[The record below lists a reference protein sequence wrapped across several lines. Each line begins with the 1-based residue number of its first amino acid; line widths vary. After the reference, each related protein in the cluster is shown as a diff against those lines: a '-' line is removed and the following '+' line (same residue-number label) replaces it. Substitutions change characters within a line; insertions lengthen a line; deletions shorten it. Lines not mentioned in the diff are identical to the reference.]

1 MFRDKALVFE
11 IKIVILHSTKTFWL
25 MDTLFLLQFACFLF
39 MILNA
44 GILIVSR
51 LHVRWVNKRYER
63 SRKLILAAMLGMA
76 GQYLLQMVFGLRA
89 SGDDLGALVNIFIY
103 TPCFTL
109 ITLGIYNIIAPHAH
123 FRQMNLVCGVQYAA
137 IVGTF
142 LLGFYSKKSI
152 HIGWWLYLMLAFYT
166 VNTVYCVIKIFIEM
180 MRRKK
185 MLEKMS
191 GTDLLPYVR
200 YSYAS
205 LFNVCFVSV
214 IMPFVILNTPLL
226 YVIGPL
232 GLCALFFFIMTFV
245 ALVNSY
251 TPSDELLDKEDDNE
265 ESYEKTD
272 ESETSESEE
281 DNNPTAS
288 TAEGGTQSK
297 PTELTKERTEH
308 IKAMLDRW
316 CRKQGYKDSSAN
328 MMTLSLAIGVSKDEL
343 TLYFDQCLNSTF
355 RVWLSD
361 IRFDAA
367 KAMMIKH
374 PDYSN
379 DIISTECGFSSRTHL
394 YRVFKQRVFCTPTV
408 WRENNKL

>member
-1 MFRDKALVFE
+1 ME
-11 IKIVILHSTKTFWL
+11 
-25 MDTLFLLQFACFLF
+25 TLFLLQFACFLF

-51 LHVRWVNKRYER
+51 LHVRWINKRYER
-63 SRKLILAAMLGMA
+63 SRKLIIAAMLGLA

-142 LLGFYSKKSI
+142 LLGFYSKESI

-185 MLEKMS
+185 MLEQMS
-191 GTDLLPYVR
+191 GTDFLPYVR

-214 IMPFVILNTPLL
+214 VMPFVILNTPLL
-226 YVIGPL
+226 YIIGPI
-232 GLCALFFFIMTFV
+232 GLCTIFFFVMTFV

-265 ESYEKTD
+265 ESDEKTD
-272 ESETSESEE
+272 NGETSESEE
-281 DNNPTAS
+281 DNNPAAS
-288 TAEGGTQSK
+288 TAKDGAQPK
-297 PTELTKERTEH
+297 PTELSKERTES
-308 IKAMLDRW
+308 IKALLDRW
-316 CRKQGYKDSSAN
+316 CRKHGYKDSSAN

-367 KAMMIKH
+367 KAMMIKY

-394 YRVFKQRVFCTPTV
+394 YRVFKQRVSCTPTV

>member
-89 SGDDLGALVNIFIY
+89 SSDDLGALVNIFIY

-226 YVIGPL
+226 YVIGPI
-232 GLCALFFFIMTFV
+232 GLCAIFFFIMTFV

-265 ESYEKTD
+265 ESDEKTD
-272 ESETSESEE
+272 DSETSESEE
-281 DNNPTAS
+281 DNNSTAS
-288 TAEGGTQSK
+288 TAKDGAQPK
-297 PTELTKERTEH
+297 PTELSKERTES
-308 IKAMLDRW
+308 IKALLDRW

-394 YRVFKQRVFCTPTV
+394 YRVFKQRVSCTPTV

>member
-1 MFRDKALVFE
+1 
-11 IKIVILHSTKTFWL
+11 

-226 YVIGPL
+226 YVIGPI
-232 GLCALFFFIMTFV
+232 GLCAIFFFIMTFV

-265 ESYEKTD
+265 ESDEKTD
-272 ESETSESEE
+272 DGETSESEE

-288 TAEGGTQSK
+288 TAKDGAQPK
-297 PTELTKERTEH
+297 PTELSKERTEH
-308 IKAMLDRW
+308 IKALLDRW

-328 MMTLSLAIGVSKDEL
+328 MMTLSLAIGISKDEL

-394 YRVFKQRVFCTPTV
+394 YRVFKQRVSCTPTV

>member
-1 MFRDKALVFE
+1 
-11 IKIVILHSTKTFWL
+11 

-51 LHVRWVNKRYER
+51 LHVRWINKRYER
-63 SRKLILAAMLGMA
+63 SRKLIIAAMLGLA

-142 LLGFYSKKSI
+142 LLGFYSKESI

-185 MLEKMS
+185 MLEQMS

-214 IMPFVILNTPLL
+214 VMPFVILNTPLL
-226 YVIGPL
+226 YIIGPI
-232 GLCALFFFIMTFV
+232 GLCTIFFFVMTFV

-251 TPSDELLDKEDDNE
+251 TPSDELLDKEDDE
-265 ESYEKTD
+265 ESDEKTD

-281 DNNPTAS
+281 DNNPAAS
-288 TAEGGTQSK
+288 TAKDGAQPK
-297 PTELTKERTEH
+297 PTELSKERTES
-308 IKAMLDRW
+308 IKALLDRW

-367 KAMMIKH
+367 KAMMIKY

-394 YRVFKQRVFCTPTV
+394 YRVFKQRVSCTPTV

>member
-1 MFRDKALVFE
+1 
-11 IKIVILHSTKTFWL
+11 

-166 VNTVYCVIKIFIEM
+166 ANTVYCVIKIFIEM

-214 IMPFVILNTPLL
+214 VMPFVILNTLLL
-226 YVIGPL
+226 YIIGPL
-232 GLCALFFFIMTFV
+232 GLCAIFFFVMTFV

-265 ESYEKTD
+265 KNNEKTD
-272 ESETSESEE
+272 DSETSKSEE

>member
-1 MFRDKALVFE
+1 
-11 IKIVILHSTKTFWL
+11 
-25 MDTLFLLQFACFLF
+25 
-39 MILNA
+39 
-44 GILIVSR
+44 
-51 LHVRWVNKRYER
+51 
-63 SRKLILAAMLGMA
+63 MLGLA

-142 LLGFYSKKSI
+142 LLGFYSKESI

-185 MLEKMS
+185 MLEQMS

-214 IMPFVILNTPLL
+214 VMPFVILNTPLL
-226 YVIGPL
+226 YIIGPI
-232 GLCALFFFIMTFV
+232 GLCTIFFFVMTFV

-265 ESYEKTD
+265 ESDEKTD

-281 DNNPTAS
+281 DNNPAAS
-288 TAEGGTQSK
+288 TAKGDAQPK
-297 PTELTKERTEH
+297 PTELSKERTES
-308 IKAMLDRW
+308 IKALLDRW

-367 KAMMIKH
+367 KAMMIKY

-394 YRVFKQRVFCTPTV
+394 YRVFKQRVSCTPTV

>member
-1 MFRDKALVFE
+1 
-11 IKIVILHSTKTFWL
+11 

-51 LHVRWVNKRYER
+51 LHVRWINKRYER
-63 SRKLILAAMLGMA
+63 SRKLIIAAMLGLA

-89 SGDDLGALVNIFIY
+89 SGDYLGALVNIFIY

-185 MLEKMS
+185 MLEQMS

-214 IMPFVILNTPLL
+214 VMPFVILNTPLL
-226 YVIGPL
+226 YIIGPI
-232 GLCALFFFIMTFV
+232 GLCTIFFFVMTFV

-251 TPSDELLDKEDDNE
+251 TPSDELFDKEDDNE
-265 ESYEKTD
+265 ESDEKTD

-281 DNNPTAS
+281 DNNPAAS
-288 TAEGGTQSK
+288 TAKDGTQPK
-297 PTELTKERTEH
+297 PTELSKERTES
-308 IKAMLDRW
+308 IKALLNRW
-316 CRKQGYKDSSAN
+316 CRKQGYKDSSVN

-367 KAMMIKH
+367 KAMMIKY

-394 YRVFKQRVFCTPTV
+394 YRVFKQRVSCTPTV

>member
-63 SRKLILAAMLGMA
+63 SRKLIIAAMLGMA

-265 ESYEKTD
+265 ESDEKTD
-272 ESETSESEE
+272 DSETSKSEE

-394 YRVFKQRVFCTPTV
+394 YRVFKQRVSCTPTV

>member
-1 MFRDKALVFE
+1 
-11 IKIVILHSTKTFWL
+11 

-51 LHVRWVNKRYER
+51 LHVRWINKRYER
-63 SRKLILAAMLGMA
+63 SRKLIIAAMLGLA

-137 IVGTF
+137 IIGTF

-185 MLEKMS
+185 MLEQMS

-214 IMPFVILNTPLL
+214 VMPFVILNTPLL
-226 YVIGPL
+226 YIKGPI
-232 GLCALFFFIMTFV
+232 GLCTIFFFVMTFV

-265 ESYEKTD
+265 QSDEKTD
-272 ESETSESEE
+272 NGETSESEE

-288 TAEGGTQSK
+288 TTKDGAQPK
-297 PTELTKERTEH
+297 PTELSKERTES
-308 IKAMLDRW
+308 IKALLDRW

-367 KAMMIKH
+367 KAMMIKY

-394 YRVFKQRVFCTPTV
+394 YRVFKQRVSCTPTV

>member
-1 MFRDKALVFE
+1 
-11 IKIVILHSTKTFWL
+11 

-44 GILIVSR
+44 GILMVSR
-51 LHVRWVNKRYER
+51 IHVRWINKRYER
-63 SRKLILAAMLGMA
+63 SRKLIIAAMLGLA

-109 ITLGIYNIIAPHAH
+109 IALGIYNIIAPHAH

-137 IVGTF
+137 IIGTF
-142 LLGFYSKKSI
+142 LLGFYSKESI

-185 MLEKMS
+185 MLEQMS

-214 IMPFVILNTPLL
+214 VMPFVILNTPLL
-226 YVIGPL
+226 YIIGPI
-232 GLCALFFFIMTFV
+232 GLCTIFFFVMTFV

-251 TPSDELLDKEDDNE
+251 TPSDELLDKEDDNKQ
-265 ESYEKTD
+265 SDEKTD
-272 ESETSESEE
+272 NGETSEGEE

-288 TAEGGTQSK
+288 TAKGDAQPK
-297 PTELTKERTEH
+297 PTELSKERTES
-308 IKAMLDRW
+308 IKALLDRW

-367 KAMMIKH
+367 KAMMIKY

-394 YRVFKQRVFCTPTV
+394 YRVFKQRVSCTPTV

>member
-1 MFRDKALVFE
+1 
-11 IKIVILHSTKTFWL
+11 
-25 MDTLFLLQFACFLF
+25 MDTLFLLQFACFIF

-51 LHVRWVNKRYER
+51 IHVRWVNKRYER
-63 SRKLILAAMLGMA
+63 SRKLIIAAMLGLA
-76 GQYLLQMVFGLRA
+76 GQYILQMVFGLRA
-89 SGDDLGALVNIFIY
+89 SGDDLGAIVNIFIY
-103 TPCFTL
+103 SPCFTL
-109 ITLGIYNIIAPHAH
+109 IALGIYNIIAPHAH

-142 LLGFYSKKSI
+142 LLGFYSKQSI

-166 VNTVYCVIKIFIEM
+166 ANTVYCVIKIFIEM
-180 MRRKK
+180 MQRKK
-185 MLEKMS
+185 MLEQMS

-200 YSYAS
+200 YSHAS
-205 LFNVCFVSV
+205 LFNICFVSV
-214 IMPFVILNTPLL
+214 VMPFVILNTPLL
-226 YVIGPL
+226 YIIGPI
-232 GLCALFFFIMTFV
+232 GLCALFFFTMTFV
-245 ALVNSY
+245 ALGNSY
-251 TPSDELLDKEDDNE
+251 TPSDELLDKEDDKE
-265 ESYEKTD
+265 QSDKKTGD
-272 ESETSESEE
+272 SKTSKSEE
-281 DNNPTAS
+281 DNNHTAS
-288 TAEGGTQSK
+288 AAKGGAQSK
-297 PTELTKERTEH
+297 STELSKERTEH
-308 IKAMLDRW
+308 IKALLDRW
-316 CRKQGYKDSSAN
+316 CRKHGYKDCSAN

-367 KAMMIKH
+367 KAMMIKY

>member
-1 MFRDKALVFE
+1 
-11 IKIVILHSTKTFWL
+11 

-51 LHVRWVNKRYER
+51 LHVRWINKRYER
-63 SRKLILAAMLGMA
+63 SRKLIIAAMLGLA

-142 LLGFYSKKSI
+142 LLGFYSKESI

-185 MLEKMS
+185 MLEQMS

-200 YSYAS
+200 YSNAS
-205 LFNVCFVSV
+205 LFTVCLTAV

-226 YVIGPL
+226 YIIGPL
-232 GLCALFFFIMTFV
+232 GLCAIFFFIMTFV

-251 TPSDELLDKEDDNE
+251 SPSDELLDKEDDNE
-265 ESYEKTD
+265 QSDEKTD
-272 ESETSESEE
+272 NGETSESEE
-281 DNNPTAS
+281 DNNPAAS
-288 TAEGGTQSK
+288 TAKDGAQPK
-297 PTELTKERTEH
+297 PTELSKERTES
-308 IKAMLDRW
+308 IKALLDRW

-367 KAMMIKH
+367 KAMMIKY

-394 YRVFKQRVFCTPTV
+394 YRVFKQRVSCTPTV

>member
-1 MFRDKALVFE
+1 
-11 IKIVILHSTKTFWL
+11 
-25 MDTLFLLQFACFLF
+25 

-63 SRKLILAAMLGMA
+63 SRKLIIAAMLGMA

-89 SGDDLGALVNIFIY
+89 SSDDLGALVNIFIY

-226 YVIGPL
+226 YVIGPI
-232 GLCALFFFIMTFV
+232 GLCAIFFFIMTFV

-251 TPSDELLDKEDDNE
+251 TPSDELLDKENDNE
-265 ESYEKTD
+265 ESDEKTD
-272 ESETSESEE
+272 DSETSKSEE

-288 TAEGGTQSK
+288 TAEGGTQPK
-297 PTELTKERTEH
+297 PTELSKERTER
-308 IKAMLDRW
+308 IKALLDRW

-374 PDYSN
+374 PGYSN

-394 YRVFKQRVFCTPTV
+394 YRVFKQRVSCTPTV

>member
-1 MFRDKALVFE
+1 
-11 IKIVILHSTKTFWL
+11 

-51 LHVRWVNKRYER
+51 LHVRWINKRYER
-63 SRKLILAAMLGMA
+63 SRKLIIAAMLGLA

-185 MLEKMS
+185 MLEQMS

-214 IMPFVILNTPLL
+214 VMPFVILNTPLL
-226 YVIGPL
+226 YIIGPI
-232 GLCALFFFIMTFV
+232 GLCTIFFFVMTFV

-265 ESYEKTD
+265 ESDEKTD
-272 ESETSESEE
+272 NGETSESEE
-281 DNNPTAS
+281 DNNPAAS
-288 TAEGGTQSK
+288 TAKDGTQPK
-297 PTELTKERTEH
+297 PTELSKERTES
-308 IKAMLDRW
+308 IKALLDRW

-367 KAMMIKH
+367 KAMMIKY

-394 YRVFKQRVFCTPTV
+394 YRVFKQRVSCTPTV

>member
-1 MFRDKALVFE
+1 
-11 IKIVILHSTKTFWL
+11 

-51 LHVRWVNKRYER
+51 LHVRWINKRYER

-214 IMPFVILNTPLL
+214 VMPFVILNTPLL
-226 YVIGPL
+226 YVIGPI
-232 GLCALFFFIMTFV
+232 GLCAIFFFTMTFV

-265 ESYEKTD
+265 KNNEKTD
-272 ESETSESEE
+272 DSETSESEE

-297 PTELTKERTEH
+297 PTELSKERTEH